1 MTLVQLLVNKVT
13 NDKIEDIA
21 KAVGYHNIEKG
32 IARIKYIINEP
43 YLGLLGKGKYDFV
56 HSNETLVKALIEVL
70 SISSEVYEQELYAI
84 NKIKFFIQRAQYK
97 HIKVIT
103 KRNNDSLQGMA
114 LMALHRLMTIKNL
127 HYLEEYDMDTQLLMV
142 GNIIKNHH
150 IDNEGEIKKLGD
162 ITGYEYH
169 YEDGVAPILFNI
181 EGKVLSLNCDF
192 TSYVNG
198 KPFYFQE
205 I

>member
-1 MTLVQLLVNKVT
+1 
-13 NDKIEDIA
+13 
-21 KAVGYHNIEKG
+21 
-32 IARIKYIINEP
+32 
-43 YLGLLGKGKYDFV
+43 
-56 HSNETLVKALIEVL
+56 
-70 SISSEVYEQELYAI
+70 
-84 NKIKFFIQRAQYK
+84 
-97 HIKVIT
+97 
-103 KRNNDSLQGMA
+103 
-114 LMALHRLMTIKNL
+114 
-127 HYLEEYDMDTQLLMV
+127 MDTQLLMV